1 MVCATI
7 GNFIDNEMDGEAVE
21 VAVAATPGP
30 DCLKDIIPKVGLRLK
45 VYNRIKTL
53 IQNEVIEVWN
63 DNFVIKYTHML
74 TC

>member
-30 DCLKDIIPKVGLRLK
+30 DCLKQGW
-45 VYNRIKTL
+45 
-53 IQNEVIEVWN
+53 IETES
-63 DNFVIKYTHML
+63 I
-74 TC
+74 